1 MKIATYAVRNYQF
14 TLVLFIMAIALGV
27 NTLLTMPRSEDPA
40 TNSPMFP
47 VIVVYPGT
55 SPSDMEE
62 LVVKPLEKQIYSLEN
77 IKRIKTQIK
86 DGVAIM
92 QVEYKYESD
101 VNEKFQELTREV
113 NGMRSDLPDEILSI
127 EVKKLVASDVNVIQT
142 ALIS

>member
-77 IKRIKTQIK
+77 IKPLV
-86 DGVAIM
+86 D
-92 QVEYKYESD
+92 
-101 VNEKFQELTREV
+101 
-113 NGMRSDLPDEILSI
+113 
-127 EVKKLVASDVNVIQT
+127 KLVCLYAPANFSSVGQFYQNFSQVDDDEVT
-142 ALIS
+142 AILRAKEARDGDETGLAAQ